1 MQQYG
6 YKISGM
12 ARGVK
17 FDEAEVFLDK
27 KLKDYEKMNAS
38 FSEDGS
44 RTQVYK
50 RKNEDGTENEVTMV
64 KNVTESGILV
74 FSDLPLK
81 FFKFGGWVLYL
92 RDIVPTIIFGLIYW
106 LGYYKLV
113 NSSMFNGKILM
124 LLLAAVVGGFAAYLL
139 SLFTYK
145 LLDKNRSELRIRFIQ
160 LGGIIS
166 IVPVLYFIT
175 RAFAR
180 WSVSR
185 MLWHVLATPYPA
197 FIVCILII
205 LEASSKGRR

>member
-17 FDEAEVFLDK
+17 FSEAEVFLDK
-27 KLKDYEKMNAS
+27 KLKGYEKMNAS

-64 KNVTESGILV
+64 KNVTESGIIV

-92 RDIVPTIIFGLIYW
+92 RDIVPTVIFGLIYW
-106 LGYYKLV
+106 LGYFKLINTSV
-113 NSSMFNGKILM
+113 FNGKILM
-124 LLLAAVVGGFAAYLL
+124 LLLAAIVGGAAAFLL
-139 SLFTYK
+139 C
-145 LLDKNRSELRIRFIQ
+145 LLTHKILDNNRSELRIRFIQ

-166 IVPVLYFIT
+166 IVPALYYIT

-180 WSVSR
+180 WSVNR
-185 MLWHVLATPYPA
+185 MLWHILATPYPA
-197 FIVCILII
+197 FVVCIVLI
-205 LEASSKGRR
+205 LAVSGRSRR